1 MRRLL
6 NTLYV
11 TTEDAYL
18 TLDGDNI
25 VIRQGDNELS
35 RFPLHMLESII
46 AFTYAGASPALMGE
60 CAKRNIELAFC
71 TPRGRFLARAV
82 GESSGNVLL
91 RRTQYRVA
99 DDLEE
104 SCFIAK
110 SMIFG
115 KIYNSRWSIER
126 TIRDHGLRLDIESLR
141 NSSTVL
147 KNAMQIAMKCE
158 NLESLRGIEGEAASV
173 YFSVLDDMILT
184 NKDVFRFS
192 GRNRRPP
199 MDNMNAMLSFVYALL
214 ANDCTSA
221 LETVG
226 LDSYVGFLHRDRPG
240 RNSLSLDLMEE
251 LRSCYG
257 DRFVLTLVN
266 NRVVNASCF
275 EKREN
280 GSVMMLDDGRKKII
294 KLWQEK
300 KREEITHPFL
310 KEKITWGL
318 VPHVQAL
325 LLARYL
331 RGDLD
336 AYPPFLWK

>member
-25 VIRQGDNELS
+25 VIRQVDSELS

-46 AFTYAGASPALMGE
+46 AFTYAGASPALMGG
-60 CAKRNIELAFC
+60 CAKRNIGLTFC

-104 SCFIAK
+104 SCRIAK

-126 TIRDHGLRLDIESLR
+126 TIRDHGLRLNVEELR
-141 NSSTVL
+141 NSSSIL
-147 KNAMQIAMKCE
+147 KNAMQNVMECE
-158 NLESLRGIEGEAASV
+158 NLETLRGIEGEAASV
-173 YFSVLDDMILT
+173 YFSVLDNMILT
-184 NKDVFRFS
+184 NKDVFQFS

-199 MDNMNAMLSFVYALL
+199 MDNINAMLSFIYALL

-221 LETVG
+221 LESVG

-257 DRFVLTLVN
+257 DRFVITLVN
-266 NRVVNASCF
+266 NRVVNEFCF

-280 GSVMMLDDGRKKII
+280 GSVMMLEDGRKKVI

-310 KEKITWGL
+310 KEKISWGL